1 MSEPVLKLVNLS
13 KRFGSLSALEEVTL
27 QLEPG
32 EVLGVVGRR
41 GAGKSVLMHLVA
53 GALSPSA
60 GEIHLDGQLARLP
73 NSMEARRLGI
83 QMLYQNPLLAENL
96 DVLQNILLGHETA
109 RPAPLGV
116 PDLSRM
122 AERAKA
128 LLAQLDMPPSLLHE
142 KTSNLS
148 DEQRQVVAIARALC
162 QPARLLLL
170 DDALA
175 ALSFQRQQKLLEL
188 LRVLAAQGTTLIITS
203 DDLKHLFAITHRIV
217 VLYEGR
223 VTADR
228 PTTESTPR
236 EIVELIVGTTRR
248 EQVTPII
255 WALENYQAAQQQT
268 EALRQVEASLRES
281 LEARDVLNRQLLERL
296 RNQVEALDE
305 LNLALQ
311 ATQRRMMTEREQER
325 KYLAREL
332 HDQVIQDLLSFNYQ
346 LEEAESQLAAAAQ
359 RDELV
364 SIRRGIRQ
372 VVSDLR
378 QLCSDLRPPSIDSHG
393 LAAAIRSFAQEWAE
407 KNGIE
412 LNLEIDPQLG
422 RMPETIELSVF
433 RIVQEGLNNIRKHAS
448 AQHVQLTLQRTPAAG
463 LLVRLRDDGQGL
475 EHPPDLAALSSTRH
489 FGLVSISERVAL
501 LGGAMRIDSPAGGGA
516 LLEVEI
522 PSPYPTVQI

>member
-1 MSEPVLKLVNLS
+1 MSETLLKLVNLS
-13 KRFGSLSALEEVTL
+13 KHFGSLSALENVSL
-27 QLEPG
+27 QLRPG

-41 GAGKSVLMHLVA
+41 GAGKSVLMHLIA
-53 GALSPSA
+53 GVLPPSA
-60 GEIHLDGQLARLP
+60 GEIHLDGKAVQLASP
-73 NSMEARRLGI
+73 IQARRFGI
-83 QMLYQNPLLAENL
+83 QMLYQKPLLAANL
-96 DVLQNILLGHETA
+96 DVLQNVLLGHEIGQ
-109 RPAPLGV
+109 PLQLGV
-116 PDLSRM
+116 PDLARM
-122 AERAKA
+122 AEQARD

-148 DEQRQVVAIARALC
+148 DEQQQAVALARVLC
-162 QPARLLLL
+162 RPARLLLL

-175 ALSFQRQQKLLEL
+175 ALSFQRQQRLLEL
-188 LRVLAAQGTTLIITS
+188 LRGLAARGTSLIITS
-203 DDLKHLFAITHRIV
+203 DDLKHLFAITQRIV

-228 PTTESTPR
+228 LTAECTPR

-281 LEARDVLNRQLLERL
+281 LEARDVQNRQLLERL
-296 RNQVEALDE
+296 RNQVEALDQ

-311 ATQRRMMTEREQER
+311 AAQRRMMTEREQER

-346 LEEAESQLAAAAQ
+346 LEDVESDLSANAAK
-359 RDELV
+359 DELV
-364 SIRRGIRQ
+364 AIRRGIRQ

-378 QLCSDLRPPSIDSHG
+378 LLCSDLRPPAIDSHG

-412 LNLEIDPQLG
+412 LSLEIDPQLG

-448 AQHVQLTLQRTPAAG
+448 ARQVQLTLQRTPAAG
-463 LLVRLRDDGQGL
+463 LLVRLGDDGRGL
-475 EHPPDLAALSSTRH
+475 QHPPDLAALSATRH
-489 FGLVSISERVAL
+489 YGLVSISERVAL
-501 LGGAMRIDSPAGGGA
+501 LGGVMHVDSPAGGGA

-522 PSPYPTVQI
+522 PSPYPSV